1 MTWVCKE
8 CNNNNPDSATECELC
23 GCTERLEVAV
33 AAPVTASLSLTRAEA
48 LRLSAGG
55 GSVYIEGCYKTIEAS
70 AFKGQ
75 RSITSVTLEAGVD
88 SIRAHAFEGCTNLTT
103 VTVEGDLSLIGVSAF
118 DGCTSLRHFTVG
130 GSIRT
135 ISDKAFHNC
144 RALTAK
150 PTASRVAASAFL
162 CDAPSSSS
170 SSLSSLSARA
180 ASTSFSSGSRP
191 SIPTPPSRPATST
204 STTRSSSTSSSSRP
218 YSGSDTRSTSTSS
231 SSSSYSGS
239 TSRSTSSTT
248 RSSSTYSSYSTPSSS
263 TTRSRRRF
271 GSSLSLSPK
280 QVVAL
285 VICGLLTLGA
295 IGAFAAIAIMWG
307 DLFNSFDWG
316 NIVAAF
322 GTLIVYLVL
331 LVLPKR
337 KPGTLP
343 LGGASI
349 VSLVIAF
356 GHLLGHRYGGNFAG
370 MLFIPILTIVFN
382 LVAAIVNWVRRNR
395 NLRAAHFLMALS
407 AMVGFLS
414 IGGVNIELGL
424 DSDTAMYLLGT
435 CMTLGI
441 FALSL
446 FIRSLVGMYGRS
458 TSATRAHATSL
469 FTGSAIAIIN
479 MAVHSALVWT
489 NYYMAAMLVQ
499 IGVIVIAFLRL
510 LGSRGTSKAGVFN
523 SVVMLLAGIAS
534 TVCIALPDLAST
546 WWATPPVMMGF
557 LCAAFALPLL
567 YSLDKLISDRGTVM
581 STAESGLMLVHFILI
596 GLIPRY
602 YEGFFIPF
610 SLLLIG
616 FCVYRA
622 VQAFK
627 RRSIPKRF
635 GVLAVLRAV
644 FTLISV
650 ITAMFVMGAEIEHN
664 WALFSSVGIVL
675 SLVSLITLIGKYL
688 YDKTRFFAYPAH
700 LIGIGVVTVA
710 NILLFALVPAYRTYA
725 IVLSLAG
732 AIFSLAEGIYDF
744 KDSEPKAG
752 AVAMVELGINAI
764 LFIAVMVTSF
774 N

>member
-204 STTRSSSTSSSSRP
+204 STTRS
-218 YSGSDTRSTSTSS
+218 TSTSS
-231 SSSSYSGS
+231 SSSSYSSS
-239 TSRSTSSTT
+239 TSHSTSSTT
-248 RSSSTYSSYSTPSSS
+248 RSTSTYSSYSTPSGS

-271 GSSLSLSPK
+271 GSSLSLSAK

-295 IGAFAAIAIMWG
+295 IGAFAAIAIIWG

-322 GTLIVYLVL
+322 GTLIAYLVL

-337 KPGTLP
+337 RPGTLP

-349 VSLVIAF
+349 VSLAIAF

-414 IGGVNIELGL
+414 MGGVNLDLGL

-435 CMTLGI
+435 CMTLGV

-479 MAVHSALVWT
+479 MAVHNALVWT

-644 FTLISV
+644 FTLISAIV
-650 ITAMFVMGAEIEHN
+650 AIFVMGAEMEHN